1 MVGTRV
7 LYFSLVLLALAIG
20 AVLLFAERRAP
31 SAADLSGGTGSQNS
45 RQSTPPVPVPSAPQ
59 TDRSAASD
67 FTTAPVP
74 RPAAVLAIA
83 EVAAAEAP
91 LLGLASGQDM
101 MPAQPEASAT
111 PTLEAGLEQLIL
123 AALATEARTAQI
135 ASLGERL
142 SLNPEGSPI
151 LAKAPLPATRSAR
164 QADGDS
170 QENSHSQAERTAPE
184 GAAGLTPLPQSRTAS
199 RAQQA
204 AQASSRGQALVSED
218 LGGVP
223 LARPSRNLS
232 GNASTP
238 SPIPDNSFGDSGT
251 SAGNSTGT
259 ARASQTAS
267 AAASETA
274 RSGDTRSYRPQFENS
289 SSDSSAAACFA
300 RLQAAGV
307 RFRTLP
313 PMRDGAGCSLT
324 NAVEVSAFGNIS
336 VRPSAKLTCTMAE
349 RSHAWLQQKAKPAA
363 QRLLGSTLVGIE
375 NVSSYACRRIDNKNR
390 WSEHASG
397 NALDIAGFY
406 LSSGQ
411 HVKVLD
417 DWGDGSA
424 AARFLDRIS
433 RDSCAYFQVVLNPLS
448 DAAHRDHFHL
458 DAGRWRS
465 CPY

>member
-1 MVGTRV
+1 MLGTRV

-31 SAADLSGGTGSQNS
+31 SATDLSDGTGSQNS

-67 FTTAPVP
+67 FTAAPVP
-74 RPAAVLAIA
+74 RPAAPLAVA

-91 LLGLASGQDM
+91 LLGLAKVNM
-101 MPAQPEASAT
+101 MSHNPKPAQL
-111 PTLEAGLEQLIL
+111 PTLEAEPEQLIL
-123 AALATEARTAQI
+123 AALTTEARTAQI
-135 ASLGERL
+135 ASLSERL
-142 SLNPEGSPI
+142 GLSPEGSHPSGS
-151 LAKAPLPATRSAR
+151 ARPATRSAPAR
-164 QADGDS
+164 PTVTAGKLAQPG
-170 QENSHSQAERTAPE
+170 RTHRAR
-184 GAAGLTPLPQSRTAS
+184 GRKRMTPLPQSRTAS

-267 AAASETA
+267 TAASGTA

-289 SSDSSAAACFA
+289 SSDPSAAACFA

-313 PMRDGAGCSLT
+313 SVRDGAGCSLT
-324 NAVEVSAFGNIS
+324 NAVEVSAFGSIS

-349 RSHAWLQQKAKPAA
+349 RSHAWLQQKPNQPRSALGQHWLVSKMAA
-363 QRLLGSTLVGIE
+363 LL
-375 NVSSYACRRIDNKNR
+375 CR
-390 WSEHASG
+390 
-397 NALDIAGFY
+397 IAG
-406 LSSGQ
+406 
-411 HVKVLD
+411 
-417 DWGDGSA
+417 
-424 AARFLDRIS
+424 
-433 RDSCAYFQVVLNPLS
+433 N
-448 DAAHRDHFHL
+448 
-458 DAGRWRS
+458 
-465 CPY
+465 